1 MTRHGRPRLRLGHAL
16 VLAGLAAAAWV
27 FWSWTGAR
35 GDLVRSLL
43 HIRHV
48 TRGSTS
54 RPGPRLSGR
63 VAITE
68 ADGPFRHLRGRTL
81 EFALQAP
88 NRFRL
93 AATLNEP
100 ALTIGRNG
108 DELWVHAP
116 TQRFAVIGRPGV
128 PRFTARADSRDDRR
142 LSPIPTLSVLHALTL
157 PLALHVSRTP
167 PEIAAGHTCRVLC
180 LQARPS
186 LIRRGLLP
194 AGELRLWMRESD
206 HLPVR
211 ACWINAGGR
220 RLTVEVH
227 DLTCTNV
234 PADPAIWRADV
245 PSDHQS
251 VTTAVSHL
259 TRFVSS
265 ALSLL
270 RQPAPEALTPAGQRR
285 PVASAGDGRLEL
297 HDGVRV
303 LFLQGSPEAMGR
315 QHGALLTREVREV
328 VDRMLYG
335 VGVGSSFAKGRWF
348 FGEIEEAWTAAEPF
362 MDPRHIREM
371 DALAEAAGL
380 DREEVRLA
388 NVFPE
393 LFHCSGFALMGRATK
408 DGRIYHGRILD
419 YLKGV
424 GLEPNA
430 VVIVHRPDYGH
441 AWINVGYAG
450 FIGSVTAM
458 NEQHISIGEMGGRGE
473 GRWHGKPMAQLVRE
487 VMERA
492 SSLDEAVEIMRRG
505 PRTCEYYYVI
515 ADGRRRSAIA
525 IRATPDTFETVG
537 PGEAHPLLPHPIP
550 DTVLLSAGERYETLV
565 ARVREAFGTFDADL
579 ARGLMKRPVAMDSNI
594 QSVLFAPD
602 TLELWVANSD
612 GRRIASDS
620 RYVRFNLRELLN
632 AAPTGHPLERRA
644 P

>member
-1 MTRHGRPRLRLGHAL
+1 MTRQGRHLRPLYVL
-16 VLAGLAAAAWV
+16 VGAGLAATAWLLWQ
-27 FWSWTGAR
+27 WSGPR
-35 GDLVRSLL
+35 GDLARSLL
-43 HIRHV
+43 EIRRL
-48 TRGSTS
+48 TRTS
-54 RPGPRLSGR
+54 ASQSGPAVSGR
-63 VAITE
+63 CSITE
-68 ADGPFRHLRGRTL
+68 AEGSLRHLRGRTL
-81 EFALQAP
+81 DFALQAP
-88 NRFRL
+88 DRFRI
-93 AATLNEP
+93 AATFNDQ
-100 ALTIGRNG
+100 ALAIGRNG

-128 PRFTARADSRDDRR
+128 PRFTARADSGDNRR
-142 LSPIPTLSVLHALTL
+142 LGPIPTLSALHALAF
-157 PLALHVSRTP
+157 PLALRVSRAP
-167 PEIAAGHTCRVLC
+167 PEIADSHTCRVLRVEAGPF
-180 LQARPS
+180 LV
-186 LIRRGLLP
+186 RRGVLP
-194 AGELRLWMRESD
+194 RGELGLWIRDSD
-206 HLPVR
+206 RLPVR
-211 ACWINAGGR
+211 ARWIGAAAR
-220 RLTVEVH
+220 PVTVEIP
-227 DLTCTNV
+227 DLSCANG
-234 PADPAIWRADV
+234 PADPATWRANL
-245 PSDHQS
+245 PPDHHT
-251 VTTAVSHL
+251 VTAAVSHL
-259 TRFVSS
+259 TRFVAS
-265 ALSLL
+265 AISLL
-270 RQPAPEALTPAGQRR
+270 QQPTARAPTPTEQRLT
-285 PVASAGDGRLEL
+285 VASVGDGRLEL

-303 LFLQGSPEAMGR
+303 LFLQGSSEAMGR

-348 FGEIEEAWTAAEPF
+348 FGEIEEAWAAAEPF

-380 DREEVRLA
+380 DRQEVRLA

-430 VVIVHRPDYGH
+430 VVIVHRPEYGH
-441 AWINVGYAG
+441 AWINIGYAG

-458 NEQHISIGEMGGRGE
+458 NDQHISIGEMGGRGE
-473 GRWHGKPMAQLVRE
+473 GRWQGKPMAQLVRE

-515 ADGRRRSAIA
+515 ADGRRRSAVA

-550 DTVLLSAGERYETLV
+550 DTVLLSAGERYEALV
-565 ARVREAFGTFDADL
+565 ARVRKAFGSFDADR
-579 ARGLMKRPVAMDSNI
+579 ARDLMKRPVAMDSNI

-602 TLELWVANSD
+602 TLDLWVAKSD

-620 RYVRFNLRELLN
+620 RYVRFNLRELLD
-632 AAPTGHPLERRA
+632 AAPAGRSPHRRV